1 MDDRRSDT
9 GSRIMIAAAAILS
22 TAAALGAVRFV
33 LFLRATRAGAF
44 DDPVGSTL
52 ATWLSRGRRC

>member
-1 MDDRRSDT
+1 
-9 GSRIMIAAAAILS
+9 MIAAAAILS